1 MYRNILVPVDNS
13 EYSNY
18 AVDASIS
25 LAEKFNS
32 HLVSS
37 HVYAARLHDKRF
49 KQMEGVLPERYQNET
64 VLRKQRVVH
73 DSLITRGLQV
83 ISDSY
88 LSAFQE
94 KCADAGIT
102 GNGKILEGKN
112 FVEIVNEVQT
122 SSYDLVV
129 LGALGLGAVETS
141 MMGST
146 CERVLRRV
154 RSDVLVVKKKSFPGK
169 KILVALD
176 GSSQSFAGLK
186 VALRIGKDFD
196 LQIEAVSA
204 VDPNFHRYAFH
215 KLSGVLSEKSKKVFK
230 FQEQERL
237 HEEIIDKGLAKIYQG
252 YLNVARKIAEEEKVK
267 IETTLLSGKAFDVIH
282 KRISEVDA
290 SLLVLGRF
298 GVHNVDN
305 LDIGSTAENLVRLS
319 PCNVLVAN
327 GQFLVPEENLFQNG
341 SRLPW
346 NMEAELL
353 LERIP
358 AMARGM
364 AKKAIE
370 EYAKERGYREVTS
383 EVMDEA
389 KKKFGMMRDGKR

>member
-25 LAEKFNS
+25 LAGKFNS
-32 HLVSS
+32 HLVGS

-252 YLNVARKIAEEEKVK
+252 YLNAARKIAEEEKVE
-267 IETTLLSGKAFDVIH
+267 IETTLLFGKAFDVIH
-282 KRISEVDA
+282 KRLFEVDA
-290 SLLVLGRF
+290 SLLVVGRF
-298 GVHNVDN
+298 GVHNVDG

-341 SRLPW
+341 SRLLW
-346 NMEAELL
+346 SMEAELL

-383 EVMDEA
+383 DVMDEA
-389 KKKFGMMRDGKR
+389 KKKFGMTRDGKR

>member
-122 SSYDLVV
+122 SSYDLVA
-129 LGALGLGAVETS
+129 LGALGLGAVGTS
-141 MMGST
+141 MIGST

-215 KLSGVLSEKSKKVFK
+215 KLSGVLSEKAKKVFK

-252 YLNVARKIAEEEKVK
+252 YLNAARKIAEEEKVE
-267 IETTLLSGKAFDVIH
+267 IETTLLFGKAFDVIH
-282 KRISEVDA
+282 KRLFEVDA
-290 SLLVLGRF
+290 SLLVVGRF
-298 GVHNVDN
+298 GVHNVDG

-341 SRLPW
+341 SRLLW
-346 NMEAELL
+346 SMEAELL

-389 KKKFGMMRDGKR
+389 KKKFGMTRDGER

>member
-1 MYRNILVPVDNS
+1 YRNILVPVDNS
-13 EYSNY
+13 KYSNY

-25 LAEKFNS
+25 LAGKFNS
-32 HLVSS
+32 HLVGS

-186 VALRIGKDFD
+186 VALRIGKYFD
-196 LQIEAVSA
+196 SQVDAVSA
-204 VDPNFHRYAFH
+204 FDPDFHRYAFH
-215 KLSGVLSEKSKKVFK
+215 NLSGVLSEKAKKVFK

-252 YLNVARKIAEEEKVK
+252 YLNAARKIAEEEKVE
-267 IETTLLSGKAFDVIH
+267 IETTLLFGKAFDVIH
-282 KRISEVDA
+282 KRLFEVDA
-290 SLLVLGRF
+290 SLLVVGRF
-298 GVHNVDN
+298 GVHNVDG

-341 SRLPW
+341 SRLLW
-346 NMEAELL
+346 SMEAELL

-383 EVMDEA
+383 DVMDEA
-389 KKKFGMMRDGKR
+389 KKKFGMTRDGKR